1 MSILQRDLALHEPW
15 QKSLERSQRR
25 RELAARARK
34 EVARRKG
41 ASAAM
46 ATAMLAG
53 PAAPFAAAA
62 QGGSSKRGDDA
73 SAPASDAGSGQQI
86 EVRAGGLPLSFG
98 YEGDMVAALQKGV
111 GVESDGIFGP
121 ITQNAVKAFQRR
133 AGLPVTGVVDPT
145 TWQALFSG
153 TAAQGTASSSSAP
166 GPVVDLEASK
176 AVERAVP
183 GPKTTP
189 AVNVAAAAKPRLE
202 TAEAPAKPK
211 GKAKTKPRSRS
222 VERSEPRRER
232 HSAPKRRTAPKR
244 VKTKPV
250 VDRAP
255 TGGGPCGSRLVKP
268 VKGTQTSGFGQRWGR
283 MHEGV
288 DISAPTGT
296 AIRAA
301 ACGVIAFKGQ
311 QSGYGNMIC
320 IKHTSRF
327 STCYA
332 HMSRFAGVNGRVRA
346 GQVIGYVGCTG
357 SCTGPHL
364 HFETRVGGS
373 ARNPASYLR
382 GARISSQ
389 PTVKRASV
397 RRAPVRKATFR
408 TKSTKRSYQAT
419 SGSRWSG
426 GSGQTTASTA
436 QGGSGWKQQA
446 PAPAPAPQTSVQPV
460 QPAPA
465 AQPAPV
471 QPKAT
476 VTPQTAAPAPAP
488 AAPTPVT
495 PQTTAPQTTAPAP
508 AAPKPAAPAPTAP
521 APAATEPAPE
531 PKAPVAPKVETPQVE
546 APKAEAPKP
555 EAPAAPQAS
564 KPAAPAAPAT
574 QAPEP
579 TATQAPAA
587 KPAAPAPAAPAG
599 PAAPT
604 GPATP

>member
-1 MSILQRDLALHEPW
+1 MSTLQRDLALHEPW
-15 QKSLERSQRR
+15 QKSLDRSRRR

-62 QGGSSKRGDDA
+62 QGGSTKRGDDA

-86 EVRAGGLPLSFG
+86 EIRAGGLPLSFG

-111 GVESDGIFGP
+111 GIESDGIFGP

-133 AGLPVTGVVDPT
+133 AGLPVTGVVDPA

-183 GPKTTP
+183 APQTTS

-202 TAEAPAKPK
+202 TADEPAKPK
-211 GKAKTKPRSRS
+211 AKHRSRS

-250 VDRAP
+250 VDHAP

-268 VKGTQTSGFGQRWGR
+268 VKGTQTSGFGMRWGR

-301 ACGVIAFKGQ
+301 ACGVISFKGQ
-311 QSGYGNMIC
+311 QSGYGNIIC

-332 HMSRFAGVNGRVRA
+332 HMSRFAGISGRVRA

-364 HFETRVGGS
+364 HFETRVGGQ

-397 RRAPVRKATFR
+397 RRAPVRSATFR
-408 TKSTKRSYQAT
+408 TKSTRRSYTAT
-419 SGSRWSG
+419 SSSRWSG
-426 GSGQTTASTA
+426 GSSQTTASTA
-436 QGGSGWKQQA
+436 QGSSGWQQQA
-446 PAPAPAPQTSVQPV
+446 PAPAPAPQTAVQPV

-465 AQPAPV
+465 PQPAPV
-471 QPKAT
+471 QPKVT

-488 AAPTPVT
+488 AAPEAVT

-508 AAPKPAAPAPTAP
+508 AAPKPAAPE
-521 APAATEPAPE
+521 PAATEPAQTPAPE
-531 PKAPVAPKVETPQVE
+531 PKAPVTPKVETPQVE
-546 APKAEAPKP
+546 APEAAKP

-564 KPAAPAAPAT
+564 EPATPAAPAT

-579 TATQAPAA
+579 AATQAPAA
-587 KPAAPAPAAPAG
+587 KPAAPAAPA